1 MSSVTVQSRVTNT
14 LKESAAAIFESM
26 GMSTGDA
33 IRMFLQQTVNTGRLP
48 FQPTAK
54 SPNAETIAAMQDVEN
69 GHVERASN
77 AQEMFKRLGI

>member
-69 GHVERASN
+69 RHVERADN